1 MKFHSSSVE
10 VLYDQK
16 RASVQAVEDD
26 SSVGPEKGS
35 TLMSCQTGLPSPPSP
50 NNQSH
55 LMSVTPPSPWASS
68 DGHEYK
74 IDISTSVSRAAAAY

>member
-26 SSVGPEKGS
+26 SSVGPVDELPNGS
-35 TLMSCQTGLPSPPSP
+35 PLPSPPP
-50 NNQSH
+50 NNQSP
-55 LMSVTPPSPWASS
+55 LMSVTPPSSRASS

-74 IDISTSVSRAAAAY
+74 IDISTSVSRVAGAY